1 QFAQYT
7 MQFPVL
13 SNVVPGLYTFD
24 LSIGYDTNDGPANDY
39 LKNVG
44 IRLNI
49 INILDKQA
57 PYAYQINPPGG
68 AQIHAYYTTTPGQ
81 GFQPL
86 GIDGRTIMATI
97 SKQW

>member
-1 QFAQYT
+1 
-7 MQFPVL
+7 
-13 SNVVPGLYTFD
+13 VVPGLYTFD
-24 LSIGYDTNDGPANDY
+24 LSIGYNTGEKPKNSY
-39 LKNVG
+39 LKNVNLQ
-44 IRLNI
+44 LNI

-68 AQIHAYYTTTPGQ
+68 AQVHAYYTTTPGQ